1 VILDLVLIAVAVLF
15 LGVYVSWRAG
25 RLDRMHTRLE
35 AARAALDVTLVRRS
49 SVAMELASSGFL
61 DPATSLLLAGAAHD
75 ARGGDAGPDA
85 LPGDPA
91 ANGAAPGGGAA
102 RRPAPASGDELTRSE
117 LAQSD
122 LSRALRAAFAQPGF
136 RASLT
141 GKEGADE
148 LLAEVEATAHQVF
161 VARKFY
167 NNAVA
172 ATREARRKPLV
183 RLLRLAGNAGPPEFF
198 EMDDSLVA
206 EGGDG
211 AGADMQRLAQ

>member
-1 VILDLVLIAVAVLF
+1 MILDLVLIAAAVLF

-75 ARGGDAGPDA
+75 ARGGDAGPRA
-85 LPGDPA
+85 PA
-91 ANGAAPGGGAA
+91 G
-102 RRPAPASGDELTRSE
+102 RPASGDELTRSE

-148 LLAEVEATAHQVF
+148 LLAEVEAAAHQVF

-172 ATREARRKPLV
+172 VTREARRKPLV
-183 RLLRLAGNAGPPEFF
+183 RLLRLAGNAGLPEFF

>member
-1 VILDLVLIAVAVLF
+1 VILDLVLIAVVVLF

-49 SVAMELASSGFL
+49 SVALELASSGFL

-75 ARGGDAGPDA
+75 ARGGDAGPDEQ
-85 LPGDPA
+85 PGDPA
-91 ANGAAPGGGAA
+91 SNGAAASRFAA
-102 RRPAPASGDELTRSE
+102 LASGDELTRSE

-136 RASLT
+136 RASLA

-148 LLAEVEATAHQVF
+148 LLAEVEAAARQVF

-183 RLLRLAGNAGPPEFF
+183 RLLRLAGNAGLPEFF

>member
-1 VILDLVLIAVAVLF
+1 MILDLVLITAAVLF

-49 SVAMELASSGFL
+49 SVALELASSGFL

-75 ARGGDAGPDA
+75 ARGGDAGRSG
-85 LPGDPA
+85 L
-91 ANGAAPGGGAA
+91 
-102 RRPAPASGDELTRSE
+102 ASGDELTRSE

-148 LLAEVEATAHQVF
+148 LLAEVEAAARQVY

-167 NNAVA
+167 NNTVAV
-172 ATREARRKPLV
+172 TREARRKPLV
-183 RLLRLAGNAGPPEFF
+183 RLLRLAGNAGLPEFF

-211 AGADMQRLAQ
+211 AGADMQRLTQ